1 MTKRNN
7 YFKTFCKISKAFGT
21 TLAKE
26 KLLDLIVQSAIDTM
40 EAKAACLF
48 LADEEKDVFIPT
60 AQKGLSENYLHASPI
75 QAKRIV
81 DEILKGGY
89 LSFYDA
95 TTDSRLENLEE
106 KKAEGIASILSVPI
120 MVKEKAIGILSLYT
134 AEHRN
139 FSKDEIDFLAA
150 LADQG
155 GIAIGRARLFERMS
169 MNSMLFLDLASSINS
184 TLDINQVLH
193 ILTAEICEALGM
205 KGVLIGLLN
214 HETGD
219 LDLVASYGL
228 SEEFQNK
235 GPVSIEK
242 SIAQALKGE
251 TVIVEDVATDDRLQ
265 YKEEIIKEGIVSILC
280 VPIKVKEEVIGVM
293 SLFNGTARKYPEDVI
308 ILVNALAYTGGLAI
322 QNASMYLSL
331 QEDKK
336 SLEED
341 IWSHRSWF

>member
-7 YFKTFCKISKAFGT
+7 YFKTFCRISKAFGT
-21 TLAKE
+21 TLKKE
-26 KLLDLIVQSAIDTM
+26 KLLDLIVQSAIETM
-40 EAKAACLF
+40 GAKAACLF
-48 LADEEKDVFIPT
+48 LADEEKDVFVPM
-60 AQKGLSENYLHASPI
+60 AQKGLSKNYLHADPI
-75 QAKRIV
+75 RAKKIV
-81 DEILKGGY
+81 DEILKEGY

-95 TTDSRLENLEE
+95 TADLRLENLEE

-120 MVKEKAIGILSLYT
+120 MVKKKAIGILSLYT
-134 AEHRN
+134 AERRD
-139 FSKDEIDFLAA
+139 FTKDEIDFLAA

-155 GIAIGRARLFERMS
+155 GIAIGRARLFERMN

-193 ILTAEICEALGM
+193 ILTAETCEALGM
-205 KGVLIGLLN
+205 KGVLIRLLN
-214 HETGD
+214 HKTSE

-228 SEEFQNK
+228 SENFQNK

-242 SIAQALKGE
+242 SIAQALNGE
-251 TVIVEDVATDDRLQ
+251 TVIIEDVSKDNRLQ
-265 YKEEIIKEGIVSILC
+265 YKEEIVKEGVVSMLC
-280 VPIKVKEEVIGVM
+280 VPIKAKEQVIGVM
-293 SLFNGTARKYPEDVI
+293 SLFSSTARKYPEDVI
-308 ILVNALAYTGGLAI
+308 ILVNALAHTGGLAI

-341 IWSHRSWF
+341 MWSHRSWF